1 MIFFINGHKNTNK
14 QNIINN
20 NDTGLSRNIDH
31 EPLLIIRD
39 LLKFSSKT
47 GPNINPNASGACG
60 KFTRKKTYPTK
71 PKKIIT
77 YTSEIKFLIAK
88 EPEIHKTI
96 ILILTIF
103 LGEFRSLTMNLIII
117 SPNISVKNIAIKSE
131 LYTYDTK
138 PGLS

>member
-1 MIFFINGHKNTNK
+1 M
-14 QNIINN
+14 
-20 NDTGLSRNIDH
+20 
-31 EPLLIIRD
+31 
-39 LLKFSSKT
+39 
-47 GPNINPNASGACG
+47 
-60 KFTRKKTYPTK
+60 YPTK

-103 LGEFRSLTMNLIII
+103 LGEFKSLTMNLIII
-117 SPNISVKNIAIKSE
+117 SPNISVKNIAIQSE
-131 LYTYDTK
+131 LYTHDTN